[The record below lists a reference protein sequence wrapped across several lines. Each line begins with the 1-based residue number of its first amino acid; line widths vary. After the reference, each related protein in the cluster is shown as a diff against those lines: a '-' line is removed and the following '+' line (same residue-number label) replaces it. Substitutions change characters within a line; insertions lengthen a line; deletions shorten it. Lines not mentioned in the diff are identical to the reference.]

1 MAYILIDGY
10 NMIGIAHG
18 DLEKARN
25 ELIEKLLKY
34 SEIKKHHITIVFD
47 GWKNGQA
54 HETRTTTRGLT
65 VIYSRLGEKA
75 DLTIRRILSSST
87 KPWIVVSTDRE
98 VSGYAAGRDLAAV
111 RSDEFEYKLYSALK
125 DTRDDPG
132 GGELRNG
139 DEKYL
144 KYDDDEGGYPPV
156 RRRGNPRKP
165 SRRQKKKLQA
175 LKKL

>member
-10 NMIGIAHG
+10 NLIGIAHG

-25 ELIEKLLKY
+25 DLIQKLLKY
-34 SEIKKHHITIVFD
+34 SEIKKHHITLVFD
-47 GWKNGQA
+47 GWKNGQPN
-54 HETRTTTRGLT
+54 ETKTTTKGLT

-98 VSGYAAGRDLAAV
+98 VSGYATGRDFAAV

-125 DTRDDPG
+125 GTAGDPTADLQN
-132 GGELRNG
+132 GGER
-139 DEKYL
+139 YL
-144 KYDDDEGGYPPV
+144 KCDADEGEYPPAG
-156 RRRGNPRKP
+156 RKGNPRKP

>member
-10 NMIGIAHG
+10 NLIGIAHG

-25 ELIEKLLKY
+25 DLIRKLLKY
-34 SEIKKHHITIVFD
+34 SEIKKHHVTVVFD
-47 GWKNGQA
+47 GWKNGQPY
-54 HETRTTTRGLT
+54 ETKTTTKSLT

-125 DTRDDPG
+125 ETGEDPAG
-132 GGELRNG
+132 DPLNG
-139 DEKYL
+139 DEIYL
-144 KYDDDEGGYPPV
+144 KYGQDEGQYLSA
-156 RRRGNPRKP
+156 RRKGNPRKP
-165 SRRQKKKLQA
+165 SRRRKKKLQA